1 MENHRNHLLIAA
13 ALSLAFTQAV
23 SVFAGSAPG
32 FTGPT
37 VIYFVRH
44 GENESSTPNQ
54 ALTQQGE
61 ARAHIFSA
69 TVRDIPFG
77 HVLSSHTTRSRQ
89 TVEAVA
95 KAQGLSVIQLPKPGS
110 IVDGSII
117 NDKTPAKAAIKSL
130 VEALHQL
137 PSGSTALVGVNSDNV
152 YAILNGLGV
161 PVASS
166 DQPCSPGSTCVPC
179 VDNPCFPRD
188 VLDNLWILIVD
199 SVGQPPHL
207 IHLRYGT
214 PHMSPVESPNHFA
227 SDRIEETP
235 SDEKQ
240 VGFPQ

>member
-23 SVFAGSAPG
+23 SVFAGSAPA

-44 GENESSTPNQ
+44 GENELSTPNQ

-61 ARAHIFSA
+61 ARAHIFTV

-95 KAQGLSVIQLPKPGS
+95 KARGLSVIQLPKPGS
-110 IVDGSII
+110 IVDGSTI
-117 NDKTPAKAAIKSL
+117 NDKTPAKVAIKPL

-161 PVASS
+161 RVASS
-166 DQPCSPGSTCVPC
+166 DRPCSLVSTCVPC
-179 VDNPCFPRD
+179 VDNTCFPRD
-188 VLDNLWILIVD
+188 EFDNLWILIVD

-214 PHMSPVESPNHFA
+214 PRMSP
-227 SDRIEETP
+227 
-235 SDEKQ
+235 
-240 VGFPQ
+240 